1 MTDARAII
9 IMPAHN
15 EAANLPSVFA
25 DLRRHAPDL
34 DVVVVDD
41 ASSDET
47 TAIAAQ
53 LGAVVVT
60 LPCNLG
66 YGGAVQTGFKYA
78 VENGY
83 DYAVMMDA
91 DGQHDPEF
99 IPSLLAPVVA
109 GEADVAIG
117 SRFLGVMD
125 YEAGWAKRAGMAI
138 FGAIA
143 AHFTGR
149 RVTDP
154 TSGFQALNRKALRF
168 FARDNYPSDYPD
180 TDTLLLLHYAGFRVV
195 EVPVRIRGRLAGTS
209 MHSSWKVFYYAF
221 KMFLSIFM
229 VLLRQKTNDNNH
241 CPSDIDESGNDVVER
256 DQ

>member
-15 EAANLPSVFA
+15 EAANLPLVFE
-25 DLRRHAPDL
+25 DLRHHAPDL

-47 TAIAAQ
+47 PAIAAQ
-53 LGAVVVT
+53 LGAIVVT

-99 IPSLLAPVVA
+99 IWNGHLWCHRRAFHRTA
-109 GEADVAIG
+109 CDG
-117 SRFLGVMD
+117 SHLGLSGH
-125 YEAGWAKRAGMAI
+125 EPQGPALFRA
-138 FGAIA
+138 
-143 AHFTGR
+143 
-149 RVTDP
+149 
-154 TSGFQALNRKALRF
+154 
-168 FARDNYPSDYPD
+168 
-180 TDTLLLLHYAGFRVV
+180 
-195 EVPVRIRGRLAGTS
+195 
-209 MHSSWKVFYYAF
+209 
-221 KMFLSIFM
+221 
-229 VLLRQKTNDNNH
+229 
-241 CPSDIDESGNDVVER
+241 
-256 DQ
+256 